1 MLLGKHVQ
9 GLYVVDSSS
18 LNAGSVKPECINTRC
33 HSALVENP
41 KNKVGI
47 DLWHK
52 RWGHAPLHTLKQLN
66 NLNFCVDNVNFDHKH
81 YIVCPLAK
89 QTRTLFPLSTSQSDA
104 CFHILHDDVW
114 GPYKVSTYDGMSIL
128 GVPGYFC

>member
-1 MLLGKHVQ
+1 MFKI
-9 GLYVVDSSS
+9 YVVDSFSM
-18 LNAGSVKPECINTRC
+18 NAGSVKPECINTRC
-33 HSALVENP
+33 HSALVDNS

-81 YIVCPLAK
+81 CIVCPLAK
-89 QTRTLFPLSTSQSDA
+89 QT
-104 CFHILHDDVW
+104 
-114 GPYKVSTYDGMSIL
+114 
-128 GVPGYFC
+128 